1 MDSYHLVS
9 RIGQGLPR
17 LPFRQLPNTM
27 HTRASSAQAALQL
40 NLELF
45 ESDLPDPQQTL
56 DPEPNPGFGKLPL
69 ELRYVRSI
77 GLRPSLYLDEIG
89 PANDFEQI
97 NDLATLLP
105 TTTQG
110 SFHGSPTA
118 RTTHSNPD
126 GSLLYCPKTQSS
138 LSHYPSARKVDL
150 KH

>member
-110 SFHGSPTA
+110 SFHGSPLLGRHIPTRMAASSTA
-118 RTTHSNPD
+118 
-126 GSLLYCPKTQSS
+126 Q
-138 LSHYPSARKVDL
+138 
-150 KH
+150 KHNRPYHTIHLPGKSI